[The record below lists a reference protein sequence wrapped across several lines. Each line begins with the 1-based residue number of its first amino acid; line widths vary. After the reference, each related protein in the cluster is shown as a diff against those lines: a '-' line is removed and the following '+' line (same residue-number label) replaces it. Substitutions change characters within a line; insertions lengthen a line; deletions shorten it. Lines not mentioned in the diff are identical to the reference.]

1 MDIES
6 FKRGGA
12 VGHGS
17 IHFESNERLFGLDA
31 IVFGSCYRD
40 HFLDL
45 MATDVFNLERN
56 IRIVKGIGLRSAFVS
71 D

>member
-17 IHFESNERLFGLDA
+17 VDFESNERLFGLDA

-45 MATDVFNLERN
+45 MATDVFNLKRN
-56 IRIVKGIGLRSAFVS
+56 TECYVM
-71 D
+71 DC